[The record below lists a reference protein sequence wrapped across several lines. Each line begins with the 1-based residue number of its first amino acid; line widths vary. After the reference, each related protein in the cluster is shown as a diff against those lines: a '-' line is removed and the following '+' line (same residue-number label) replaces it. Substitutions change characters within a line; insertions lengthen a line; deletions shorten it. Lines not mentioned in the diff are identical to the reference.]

1 MQKQEFEE
9 RIERTVTDEQ
19 YKVIEEVYMWH
30 PSIRNTSGK
39 DEVAELYKS
48 FGMTI
53 FHDMLPRA
61 KKAHELDELLR
72 NAQREVRRMSDM
84 MKMFVEQELQNQI
97 KENYPHMQYPPGL
110 YAKVVSVRQNG
121 ELYEAT
127 LKILDKNKQPD
138 IRFPEVP
145 KVKTDIPVLKNEI
158 VAIVLMYGECKP
170 YIIGRCF

>member
-1 MQKQEFEE
+1 
-9 RIERTVTDEQ
+9 
-19 YKVIEEVYMWH
+19 
-30 PSIRNTSGK
+30 
-39 DEVAELYKS
+39 
-48 FGMTI
+48 
-53 FHDMLPRA
+53 
-61 KKAHELDELLR
+61 
-72 NAQREVRRMSDM
+72 MSDM

-145 KVKTDIPVLKNEI
+145 KVKTDIYDTGKESLSFRKVK
-158 VAIVLMYGECKP
+158 KP
-170 YIIGRCF
+170 IF

>member
-1 MQKQEFEE
+1 
-9 RIERTVTDEQ
+9 
-19 YKVIEEVYMWH
+19 
-30 PSIRNTSGK
+30 
-39 DEVAELYKS
+39 
-48 FGMTI
+48 
-53 FHDMLPRA
+53 
-61 KKAHELDELLR
+61 
-72 NAQREVRRMSDM
+72 MSDM

-158 VAIVLMYGECKP
+158 VAIVLMYGECNGSLRKELK
-170 YIIGRCF
+170 RKTLKTSVTDV

>member
-72 NAQREVRRMSDM
+72 NAQREVQRI
-84 MKMFVEQELQNQI
+84 QEEIEELHPTSLCAQPMLPFHHLTGSANASS
-97 KENYPHMQYPPGL
+97 PL
-110 YAKVVSVRQNG
+110 YIFEHQGFK
-121 ELYEAT
+121 
-127 LKILDKNKQPD
+127 LKL
-138 IRFPEVP
+138 R
-145 KVKTDIPVLKNEI
+145 
-158 VAIVLMYGECKP
+158 Y
-170 YIIGRCF
+170 